1 MRSGAFRR
9 CRQPSAL
16 VFIVFS
22 TMPIFAQDAPSSKKP
37 GPVLDGLLSSFS
49 VPWREL
55 LKKPHDSEM
64 RNLLS
69 GVSVGWTV
77 AYPLIRTPYQP
88 GTGKGVQGT
97 QDATNING
105 SASVKYTL
113 MGAWSGSVSFNRYA
127 DQARRAPWNPD
138 FTYVFGYDD
147 WHPYTFSFTY
157 ANYGGNRLFPDRS
170 KKEKFTN
177 FEQGGFTLGYK
188 FQLPHSLDRAI
199 SVQEGP
205 AGFNAGY
212 TVSPRYTDLK
222 SNSDQTWKHH
232 ASLSFRYPV
241 YSYWYA
247 TATMNYYPVAE
258 QQQPW
263 DPDFT
268 YGFGYFDWHPGKL
281 SVQYNNYSG
290 NRFPWRSRGA
300 HTGTFA
306 WGGLSLSWG
315 YGF

>member
-1 MRSGAFRR
+1 MTSGGLKLYLRL
-9 CRQPSAL
+9 SAAVVIFL
-16 VFIVFS
+16 S
-22 TMPIFAQDAPSSKKP
+22 DMPLAAQDPIVANKP
-37 GPVLDGLLSSFS
+37 GPVMEGLLSSFA
-49 VPWREL
+49 VPWRDL
-55 LKKPHDSEM
+55 LKKPHESER
-64 RNLLS
+64 RNIFS
-69 GVSVGWTV
+69 GVSVGWTL
-77 AYPLIRTPYQP
+77 AYPLIRTPYQA
-88 GTGKGVQGT
+88 GTGKGVQGV

-105 SASVKYTL
+105 SASVKYTPL
-113 MGAWSGSVSFNRYA
+113 GAWFASAAFYRYP
-127 DQARRAPWNPD
+127 DQEHRAPWNPD
-138 FTYVFGYDD
+138 FTYGFGYDD

-157 ANYGGNRLFPDRS
+157 ANYGGNRLFPDRA

-188 FQLPHSLDRAI
+188 FQLPKKLDRVV
-199 SVQEGP
+199 SVHESP
-205 AGFNAGY
+205 AGFNASY

-241 YSYWYA
+241 YGYWYA
-247 TATMNYYPVAE
+247 TATANYYPVLS

-263 DPDFT
+263 DPDYT
-268 YGFGYFDWHPGKL
+268 YGFGYFDWHPGVL
-281 SVQYNNYSG
+281 SIQYNNYSG

>member
-1 MRSGAFRR
+1 MS
-9 CRQPSAL
+9 L
-16 VFIVFS
+16 H
-22 TMPIFAQDAPSSKKP
+22 AQDSIAENRR
-37 GPVLDGLLSSFS
+37 GPVLEGLLSSFS

-55 LKKPHDSEM
+55 LKKPHESER
-64 RNLLS
+64 RNLVS
-69 GVSVGWTV
+69 GLSVGWTL
-77 AYPLIRTPYQP
+77 AYPLIRAPYQP
-88 GTGKGVQGT
+88 GTGKGVQGV
-97 QDATNING
+97 QDATNVNG
-105 SASVKYTL
+105 SVSVKYTPL
-113 MGAWSGSVSFNRYA
+113 GAWFGSVSFDRYA
-127 DQARRAPWNPD
+127 DQEHRAPWNPD
-138 FTYVFGYDD
+138 FTYGFGYDD

-157 ANYGGNRLFPDRS
+157 ANYGGNRLFPDRT

-188 FQLPHSLDRAI
+188 FQLPKKLDRAI
-199 SVQEGP
+199 SVHESP

-241 YSYWYA
+241 YRYWYA
-247 TATMNYYPVAE
+247 TATVNYYPVLS

-263 DPDFT
+263 DPDYT
-268 YGFGYFDWHPGKL
+268 YGFGYFDWHPGVL
-281 SVQYNNYSG
+281 SIQYNNYSG